1 MNNAATNHA
10 PVTSSAPASKLSLQ
24 SVDKFYG
31 KGTHAVHAVK
41 SLSMDVNAGEI
52 VALLGSS
59 GCGKTSTLR
68 MIAGFEAVS
77 AGVILVNGQPIHQ
90 LRPAQRNVAMA
101 FEGYS
106 LYPPL
111 TVRENIEFALKA
123 ARLSKAETDRRV
135 AEIAHLLEIES
146 LMDRYPVSISG
157 GQQQRASLARALI
170 RDADLHLLDEPMGQL
185 EPQLRAIL
193 RGRIKHFIK
202 ERGLT
207 AILVTHDQVEANA
220 LADRIAVMEDGAL
233 QQLDTPGQLKA
244 RPSNLFSG
252 TFIGEPPMNVYPAD
266 VSCSADSVTFEL
278 GNNTSLTYRQSE
290 FSEGVRQQ
298 LQQQTSLVVGVRP
311 YAVKRVTDGAQATVV
326 ANQWLGDQTHI
337 SAEFAGTTLVLVE
350 HDQTRLDPG
359 QHIAIA
365 IAAEDLH
372 LFDRDSG
379 NAIAHGG
386 ALAT

>member
-1 MNNAATNHA
+1 MNNPATQTQVMQN
-10 PVTSSAPASKLSLQ
+10 SGKLSLQ
-24 SVDKFYG
+24 NVDKFYG

-41 SLSMDVNAGEI
+41 SLSMDVNDGEI

-77 AGVILVNGQPIHQ
+77 NGSITVNSQPIHQ

-111 TVRENIEFALKA
+111 TVKENIEFALKA
-123 ARLSKAETDRRV
+123 ARLPKAETDRRV

-220 LADRIAVMEDGAL
+220 LADRIAVMEDGEL
-233 QQLDTPGQLKA
+233 QQLDTPDQLKE

-252 TFIGEPPMNVYPAD
+252 TFIGEPPMNVYPATVTCGPEQVTFRLSAETTLD
-266 VSCSADSVTFEL
+266 YPASDFSADVLS
-278 GNNTSLTYRQSE
+278 R
-290 FSEGVRQQ
+290 
-298 LQQQTSLVVGVRP
+298 LQQTGKLVVGVRP
-311 YAVKRVTDGAQATVV
+311 YAVRRVNDGARATVV

-337 SAEFAGTTLVLVE
+337 STHFADTTLVLVE
-350 HDQTRLDPG
+350 HDHTQLSQGEDIS
-359 QHIAIA
+359 IAINA
-365 IAAEDLH
+365 SDLH
-372 LFDRDSG
+372 LFDEDSG

-386 ALAT
+386 ALA